1 MHQVGHSR
9 WVIAALAAALVT
21 CTWWTTASRASAQ
34 STVIVLGIRSLE
46 GDDELA
52 RNLTGAL
59 RHAASQ
65 VQGWTVSERE
75 VTLAQMALAHGCEE
89 PDPTCL
95 RQMASSL
102 RTQRIIYG
110 DVRRTSASGSYDW
123 SVNLHVFNAE
133 TDRIEHSVA
142 AIIPSVR
149 SDIDDLRDPVR
160 RFMATLSG
168 APQVGS
174 LRVTVNVPG
183 AEVFIDDE
191 LVGRADDRGEL
202 VVSEVRSGSRR
213 IRVAAAGHQG
223 FRSTV
228 SVEPYQESSFEAEL
242 QTSTSAGPATGGG
255 VRGEVVAGI
264 ALLATGVGLAAAWIG
279 SWAHVQFG
287 LQNDEGYVQF
297 RRDAGEFLRAT
308 QGASVDLAQVDV
320 CALQVENG
328 SLYQPP
334 TPEHPLGRQFATTGV
349 RAGQV
354 CREASTFEV
363 LQFVFGIG
371 AAAAAG
377 AGLYFLITGLT
388 GDTTPPEQQSFRLM
402 PSVGPD
408 HAYLGAHLSF

>member
-9 WVIAALAAALVT
+9 WVIVALAAALVT
-21 CTWWTTASRASAQ
+21 CAWWTTASRASAQ

-110 DVRRTSASGSYDW
+110 DVRRTSASGTYDW

-168 APQVGS
+168 APQVGT
-174 LRVTVNVPG
+174 LRVSVNVPG

-191 LVGRADDRGEL
+191 LVGRADDRGVL
-202 VVSEVRSGSRR
+202 VVDEVRSGSRR

-242 QTSTSAGPATGGG
+242 QTSTSTSTASNGGG
-255 VRGEVVAGI
+255 IRGELVAGI
-264 ALLATGVGLAAAWIG
+264 ALLTTGVALAAAWIG

-287 LQNDEGYVQF
+287 LQNDAGYAQY
-297 RRDAGEFLRAT
+297 RRDVSDFLRAT
-308 QGASVDLAQVDV
+308 QGPGVDLAQTDV
-320 CALQVENG
+320 CALNAQNRYLNDGV
-328 SLYQPP
+328 
-334 TPEHPLGRQFATTGV
+334 ATYALDTGD
-349 RAGQV
+349 RAASV
-354 CREASTFEV
+354 CSEASTFEV

-408 HAYLGAHLSF
+408 HAYLGAQLSF